1 MENILYKIGLSLDSN
16 NSSVKRGLLNN
27 PVLIFINTVIILLF
41 TIISLLTNDINVLII
56 IGDIGHVLHFKVHQA
71 IIMIICCSMI
81 IAYQIISFIAHR
93 RGERLPFINLMQA
106 LSGSLNPRSIGIRNQ
121 SEFNRLKKV
130 SKRLYTF
137 LTYHSTFTLPLFTFI
152 FFIAVVL
159 KEVTLEQ
166 LWMYCLFH
174 SLQYSLIALH
184 FSQIIGF
191 QILIFYC
198 VCEYFKIKL
207 RQVNQELR
215 QSCSAYRNLSLVN
228 RSLETLNVIQRE
240 IKHSDVK
247 YWSKFL
253 GVFWMEFGTFLTIG
267 ILLVIKIYHN
277 SDLVMLVI
285 AMYVL
290 LSLAFILLFVI
301 LSAASVNK
309 EAKRSHKV
317 LSSLYI
323 QFNKYFDAIKAKAS
337 IKLPILLKVLLKCPS
352 IKNL

>member
-1 MENILYKIGLSLDSN
+1 MENILYEIGLSLDSTKSN
-16 NSSVKRGLLNN
+16 PVNRFLLNN
-27 PVLIFINTVIILLF
+27 PIFIFINAVLYLLF
-41 TIISLLTNDINVLII
+41 SIITLLTNDINVLII
-56 IGDIGHVLHFKVHQA
+56 IGDVGHILHFKVHLA
-71 IIMIICCSMI
+71 IIKIICSSII
-81 IAYQIISFIAHR
+81 IAYQVISFIAHR
-93 RGERLPFINLMQA
+93 RGERQPFVELMEA
-106 LSGSLNPRSIGIRNQ
+106 LSGSRNPRSIGVHNR

-137 LTYHSTFTLPLFTFI
+137 IRYNSTFTSPLSVFI
-152 FFIAVVL
+152 LIMIIFM
-159 KEVTLEQ
+159 KEVTFEELM
-166 LWMYCLFH
+166 MYCLIH
-174 SLQYSLIALH
+174 SLQHSLMGVN
-184 FSQIIGF
+184 FNQIIGY
-191 QILIFYC
+191 QIFIFYC

-253 GVFWMEFGTFLTIG
+253 GVFWMEFGTFTTIAIIVVIEIYHKSDM
-267 ILLVIKIYHN
+267 ILLILI
-277 SDLVMLVI
+277 L
-285 AMYVL
+285 YVL
-290 LSLAFILLFVI
+290 FSFAIILLFVI

-323 QFNKYFDAIKAKAS
+323 QFNTYFDVNNTKVS
-337 IKLPILLKVLLKCPS
+337 IKLPILLKVNLKC
-352 IKNL
+352 